1 MREDLF
7 SDFSHFILP
16 PAGIAK
22 HVQYAC
28 CGFLMQRELDH
39 LALEH
44 AKRPLAAIIG
54 GAKVSTK
61 LPVIQSL
68 LAKWYATW
76 E

>member
-1 MREDLF
+1 
-7 SDFSHFILP
+7 
-16 PAGIAK
+16 
-22 HVQYAC
+22 VQYAC

-68 LAKWYATW
+68 LAKWYAAW

>member
-1 MREDLF
+1 
-7 SDFSHFILP
+7 
-16 PAGIAK
+16 
-22 HVQYAC
+22 
-28 CGFLMQRELDH
+28 MQRELDH

-68 LAKWYATW
+68 LAKWYAAW